1 MFGFKNRYR
10 KMPDAT
16 LDAYAQNYLRI
27 IQLLGDYNSPTVAKR
42 ELKKIH
48 KEQDRRR
55 KRLLSMW
62 VENWME

>member
-1 MFGFKNRYR
+1 MFGFNNRYR
-10 KMPDAT
+10 KMPDAV
-16 LDAYAQNYLRI
+16 LEAYAKEYLRV
-27 IQLLGDYNSPTVAKR
+27 IQIAGDAAYVARK

>member
-16 LDAYAQNYLRI
+16 LDAYAQEYLRV
-27 IQLLGDYNSPTVAKR
+27 IQLIGDKNAYVAHR

-62 VENWME
+62 VENWVE